1 MMEQFCIFTVMVDTQ
16 IYRRDKNGTHTHT
29 HSTCETVEIRII
41 YLIPSQ
47 DPDSIWVLGE
57 SEKGL

>member
-1 MMEQFCIFTVMVDTQ
+1 MEQFCIFTVMVDTQ
-16 IYRRDKNGTHTHT
+16 IYRCDKNGTHTHT
-29 HSTCETVEIRII
+29 QSTCETVEIRII